1 LYFEILV
8 FKPLLAEDLLVLQS
22 LKDSLC
28 STGDT
33 VPTLGVSNIALQGSL
48 LMIIFPKGQCGFTLT
63 DFRFCHHSTHYKFF
77 VQLFSESSSVNNQGI
92 LPFKDFGSCGF
103 VNGSTLDG

>member
-1 LYFEILV
+1 MKSWV

-48 LMIIFPKGQCGFTLT
+48 LLIIFPKGQFGLHLQTSGSPQYPLQVLCPIVL
-63 DFRFCHHSTHYKFF
+63 RELISK
-77 VQLFSESSSVNNQGI
+77 QSRNLGI
-92 LPFKDFGSCGF
+92 
-103 VNGSTLDG
+103 